1 MIEIKTFV
9 YFDLESTGLLKTSP
23 KITELSCLALG
34 PMELAGD
41 KILHKI
47 DGTIIYIDTFRA
59 PWKAFGFQEGES
71 KPI

>member
-34 PMELAGD
+34 PKELAGD

-47 DGTIIYIDTFRA
+47 DGTII
-59 PWKAFGFQEGES
+59 
-71 KPI
+71 